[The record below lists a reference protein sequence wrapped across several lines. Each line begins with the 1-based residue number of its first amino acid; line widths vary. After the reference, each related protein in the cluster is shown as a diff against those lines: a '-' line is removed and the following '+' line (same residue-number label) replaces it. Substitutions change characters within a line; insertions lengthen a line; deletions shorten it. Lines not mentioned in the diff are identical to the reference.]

1 MTPHLHRAA
10 CLIALLAP
18 SLGAQSVSTL
28 SPELSGKVDRVFAAY
43 TNETPGCA
51 VGIGQDGR
59 PAYTQGYG
67 LANLEYGVPITDQT
81 IFESGSVA
89 KQFTAGAIVMLA
101 LDGKLNLDADVR
113 KYIPEVPSFGGQKI
127 TLRNLLN
134 HTSGIRDQWA
144 LLGIKGEPPGQRVH
158 SPAVTVDLVAHQ
170 QMLNFPAGSQYLYSN
185 TGWALLGVVVERVSG
200 KSLDAFT
207 QERIF
212 GPLGMTHTQWRDDF
226 TKIVKN
232 RATAYSGGRGGGGP
246 RTDMPFT
253 NMIGNGG
260 LLFTVGDVL
269 KWLANL
275 DNPAVGGP
283 AWRDSLQVRGRLTSG
298 KTIPYALGLIHA
310 TYNGQHEIAHS
321 GSTAGYQT
329 WIGRFPDRHLAIAV
343 LCNTTGANPT
353 QLAHRVA
360 DIFLPPAPATQQ
372 STDRTVKLTAQE
384 SARWAGLYRDS
395 VTDQLLHLAAR
406 DSSIADVPAA
416 PLQMLSATKA
426 RGPNVELELL
436 SASAPRRMVQS
447 VRGEDTTVYKEV
459 PPPDTS
465 AAMLAGYVGTYLSDE
480 LDYKLAVAIKDGKL
494 VLLQRP
500 SNTYQMRP
508 TYRDDFSAGPI
519 GTIRFARNA
528 AGAVTGFSIYAGRAI
543 DVRFKKVSSDTKL

>member
-1 MTPHLHRAA
+1 MSIHRQIHSAFLLLVVAA
-10 CLIALLAP
+10 GAT
-18 SLGAQSVSTL
+18 GAQSFATL
-28 SPELSGKVDRVFAAY
+28 TNTAAGKVDKVFAAF
-43 TNETPGCA
+43 TSETPGCA
-51 VGIGQDGR
+51 VGIGHDGK
-59 PAYTQGYG
+59 PVYTRGYG

-101 LDGKLNLDADVR
+101 LDGKLDLDDDVR
-113 KYIPEVPSFGGQKI
+113 KYIPEVPSFGGQTI
-127 TLRNLLN
+127 TLRMLLN
-134 HTSGIRDQWA
+134 HTSGLRDQWA

-170 QMLNFPAGSQYLYSN
+170 QMLNFPVGSQYLYSN

-232 RATAYSGGRGGGGP
+232 RATAYSGGRGGNG
-246 RTDMPFT
+246 RSTDMPFT

-269 KWLANL
+269 VWLEDL
-275 DNPAVGGP
+275 DNPRVGGP
-283 AWRDSLQVRGRLTSG
+283 AWRDSLQVRGKLTSG

-329 WIGRFPDRHLAIAV
+329 WIGRYPDRHLAIAV
-343 LCNTTGANPT
+343 LCNTTTANPT

-360 DIFLPPAPATQQ
+360 YIFLPPTVARAQRSSA
-372 STDRTVKLTAQE
+372 STLKLSAQE
-384 SARWAGLYRDS
+384 TARW
-395 VTDQLLHLAAR
+395 
-406 DSSIADVPAA
+406 
-416 PLQMLSATKA
+416 
-426 RGPNVELELL
+426 
-436 SASAPRRMVQS
+436 
-447 VRGEDTTVYKEV
+447 
-459 PPPDTS
+459 
-465 AAMLAGYVGTYLSDE
+465 VG
-480 LDYKLAVAIKDGKL
+480 
-494 VLLQRP
+494 
-500 SNTYQMRP
+500 
-508 TYRDDFSAGPI
+508 
-519 GTIRFARNA
+519 
-528 AGAVTGFSIYAGRAI
+528 
-543 DVRFKKVSSDTKL
+543 